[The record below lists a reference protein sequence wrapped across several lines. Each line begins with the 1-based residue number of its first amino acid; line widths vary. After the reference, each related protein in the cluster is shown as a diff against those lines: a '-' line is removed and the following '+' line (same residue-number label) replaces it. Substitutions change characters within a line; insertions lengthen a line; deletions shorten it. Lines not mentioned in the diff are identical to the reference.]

1 MRWLVQGFN
10 HVKKSKMRILFN
22 MYEASPTWHHAD
34 LLCLHED
41 RPDVVRVAVQDN
53 PGDACQLDLLEEWP
67 EEEMA
72 LKGPSVS
79 QLPAESQTRP
89 YLNWEWCPLTVRY
102 VYISTGC
109 RIRNRDFLSL
119 YGKNT
124 LDLQCS
130 VLIPFKQTA
139 NELETTQKV

>member
-1 MRWLVQGFN
+1 
-10 HVKKSKMRILFN
+10 

-53 PGDACQLDLLEEWP
+53 PGDACQLDLFEEWP

-79 QLPAESQTRP
+79 QLPAESKLKVHCYSDVDHMHT
-89 YLNWEWCPLTVRY
+89 
-102 VYISTGC
+102 IS
-109 RIRNRDFLSL
+109 ILA
-119 YGKNT
+119 Y
-124 LDLQCS
+124 
-130 VLIPFKQTA
+130 
-139 NELETTQKV
+139 